1 MVPRSILP
9 ERVFG
14 THFTTQSVDAA
25 SRKAMAAARDA
36 GRKVV
41 FDIDYRPVLW
51 GLTGHGL
58 GEQRFVADKRITAH
72 LQSILP
78 GCDLV
83 VGPEEELHIAGGSTD
98 TLRAIRNVRPPLR
111 NTAGR
116 VKG

>member
-83 VGPEEELHIAGGSTD
+83 VGTEEELHKIG
-98 TLRAIRNVRPPLR
+98 RAHVELQSLMRISYAAFCL
-111 NTAGR
+111 
-116 VKG
+116 K